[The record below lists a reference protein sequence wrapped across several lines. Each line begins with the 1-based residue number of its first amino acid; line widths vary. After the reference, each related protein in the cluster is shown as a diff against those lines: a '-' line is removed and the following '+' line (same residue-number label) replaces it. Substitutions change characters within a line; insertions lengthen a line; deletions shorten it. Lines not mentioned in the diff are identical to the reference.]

1 MMTKPRYAKNH
12 ESTVHWVPYDQREV
26 LNNMSAVGGNPT
38 SSRRSGAPNTAH
50 TQLPAS

>member
-26 LNNMSAVGGNPT
+26 LNNLAAGENPT
-38 SSRRSGAPNTAH
+38 SSRRAFAANTAH
-50 TQLPAS
+50 TQLPGS